1 MKCDITDRI
10 PSVSPKLD
18 TVGALLKEMSE
29 KTDELKRFLALWEQ
43 AVCEI
48 RARNE
53 ACDNNAHIAHLCDK
67 LESSMVAYAKGNVE
81 YAHFV
86 I

>member
-1 MKCDITDRI
+1 M
-10 PSVSPKLD
+10 
-18 TVGALLKEMSE
+18 
-29 KTDELKRFLALWEQ
+29 TDELKQFLALWEN

-48 RARNE
+48 RAENK
-53 ACDNNAHIAHLCDK
+53 AGNNNARIAHLCDK
-67 LESSMVAYAKGNVE
+67 LESSMVAYAKDDVE

>member
-1 MKCDITDRI
+1 MSDDGV

-18 TVGALLKEMSE
+18 TVGALLKNMSD
-29 KTDELKRFLALWEQ
+29 KTDELKRFIALWEQ

-48 RARNE
+48 RAENK
-53 ACDNNAHIAHLCDK
+53 ASNNNAHIAHLCDK
-67 LESSMVAYAKGNVE
+67 LENSMVAYAKGNVE
-81 YAHFV
+81 YAHFA

>member
-1 MKCDITDRI
+1 MSDDGI

-18 TVGALLKEMSE
+18 TVGALLKEAS
-29 KTDELKRFLALWEQ
+29 KKNDELKRFLALWEN

-48 RARNE
+48 RAENKASE
-53 ACDNNAHIAHLCDK
+53 NNTRIAHLCDK
-67 LESSMVAYAKGNVE
+67 LESSMVAYAKGNIE
-81 YAHFV
+81 HAHFA

>member
-1 MKCDITDRI
+1 MSDDGV

-18 TVGALLKEMSE
+18 TVGALLKNMSD
-29 KTDELKRFLALWEQ
+29 KTDELKRFIALWEQ

-48 RARNE
+48 RAENK
-53 ACDNNAHIAHLCDK
+53 ASNNNAHIAHLCDK

>member
-1 MKCDITDRI
+1 M
-10 PSVSPKLD
+10 
-18 TVGALLKEMSE
+18 
-29 KTDELKRFLALWEQ
+29 TDELKRFLALWEN

-48 RARNE
+48 RAENK
-53 ACDNNAHIAHLCDK
+53 ACENNAHIAHLCDK

-81 YAHFV
+81 YAHFA

>member
-1 MKCDITDRI
+1 M
-10 PSVSPKLD
+10 
-18 TVGALLKEMSE
+18 
-29 KTDELKRFLALWEQ
+29 TDELKRFLALWEN

-48 RARNE
+48 CAENK
-53 ACDNNAHIAHLCDK
+53 ACGNNVHIAHLCDK
-67 LESSMVAYAKGNVE
+67 LESSMAAYAKGNVE

>member
-1 MKCDITDRI
+1 M
-10 PSVSPKLD
+10 
-18 TVGALLKEMSE
+18 
-29 KTDELKRFLALWEQ
+29 TDELKHFLALWEN

-48 RARNE
+48 RAENK
-53 ACDNNAHIAHLCDK
+53 ACNNNAYIESVCDR
-67 LESSMVAYAKGNVE
+67 LESSMVAYAKGDIE